1 MTIQNTVRKCKT
13 YTVLLFQPVNLAFK
27 TEQLVA
33 FQTVQRFN
41 SDTRCFRLVQFL
53 TQFLLCTRR
62 FWSLL
67 LSNTTTTTYYY
78 YDYC

>member
-1 MTIQNTVRKCKT
+1 MTIQNTVRTCKT
-13 YTVLLFQPVNLAFK
+13 YVMSLFQRVNLEFN

-53 TQFLLCTRR
+53 LQILLCTRR
-62 FWSLL
+62 F
-67 LSNTTTTTYYY
+67 
-78 YDYC
+78 